1 MSSTLEEQETVSH
14 ITNASNANLIGVQNG
29 SATGLPPVIGRIERN
44 ETMPVCIIFVGMAGS
59 GKSSLVTQLQSSLD
73 QKFAEQD
80 QQLLLQQQQ
89 QQDQDTA
96 TDTTT
101 DAELPKVPY
110 AYCVNLDPA
119 TLQVA
124 YDASIDI
131 RDTIHYKQVMQQHK
145 LGPNGAILTS
155 LNLFATKFDQVMNI
169 LERRAYGSSTG
180 STEATTVPQHQGDVT
195 DGAGESKSDD
205 QNDNED
211 EDDDEAIDYILVDT
225 PGQIEA
231 FTWSASGSM
240 ISEAL
245 ASAFPTI
252 LCFVIDTPRCAAS
265 PNTFMSNML
274 YACSMLYRT
283 KLPLVICFNKIDVV
297 SHEFCM
303 EWMRDNESFQQA
315 LDDTAETSGFY
326 GSLTRSLSLVLE
338 EFYTNFG
345 NACGVSA
352 YTGDGIDEFWTT
364 VQKAARQDFCMDYID
379 DLKNRIEE
387 QQVRRQA
394 LARISANRIQR
405 DLERTHIHGDDEED
419 DEE

>member
-1 MSSTLEEQETVSH
+1 MSSTAEDQETPRKPNA
-14 ITNASNANLIGVQNG
+14 ITNLIAVQNG
-29 SATGLPPVIGRIERN
+29 SAAGVPPVIGRIERN
-44 ETMPVCIIFVGMAGS
+44 ETMPVCVIFVGMAGS

-73 QKFAEQD
+73 KKAAEQD
-80 QQLLLQQQQ
+80 QQLQLQE
-89 QQDQDTA
+89 QDTTE
-96 TDTTT
+96 TDQNT
-101 DAELPKVPY
+101 ELPKVPY

-119 TLQVA
+119 TLHVA

-169 LERRAYGSSTG
+169 LERRAYGS
-180 STEATTVPQHQGDVT
+180 TEDTKAPNANGDANVAA
-195 DGAGESKSDD
+195 DKSDE
-205 QNDNED
+205 NE
-211 EDDDEAIDYILVDT
+211 DDEAIDYILVDT

-240 ISEAL
+240 MSEAL

-352 YTGDGIDEFWTT
+352 YTGDGIDDFWMT
-364 VQKAARQDFCMDYID
+364 VQKAARQDFCLDYID

-387 QQVRRQA
+387 QQVRREA
-394 LARISANRIQR
+394 LARISTQRMQR
-405 DLERTHIHGDDEED
+405 DLERTHIHDDDDEDDD
-419 DEE
+419 DE

>member
-1 MSSTLEEQETVSH
+1 MMSTTSEDQPQQQNS
-14 ITNASNANLIGVQNG
+14 IRNLIGVQND
-29 SATGLPPVIGRIERN
+29 SAAGLPPVIGRIERN

-73 QKFAEQD
+73 KKAAEQD
-80 QQLLLQQQQ
+80 ERLHEQQEQGVATA
-89 QQDQDTA
+89 TA
-96 TDTTT
+96 TDI
-101 DAELPKVPY
+101 PKVPY

-119 TLQVA
+119 TLHVA

-131 RDTIHYKQVMQQHK
+131 RDTINYKQVMQQHK

-169 LERRAYGSSTG
+169 LERRAYDTG
-180 STEATTVPQHQGDVT
+180 RTDDKVSNEPNAGDAVKVEN
-195 DGAGESKSDD
+195 AE
-205 QNDNED
+205 NDNDD
-211 EDDDEAIDYILVDT
+211 EEEEAIDYILVDT

-240 ISEAL
+240 MSEAL

-338 EFYTNFG
+338 EFYANFG

-352 YTGDGIDEFWTT
+352 YTGDGMDEFWKT

-394 LARISANRIQR
+394 LARISAQRIQR
-405 DLERTHIHGDDEED
+405 DLERTHLQNDDDDDDE
-419 DEE
+419 

>member
-1 MSSTLEEQETVSH
+1 MSSTLEEQTNQRNKNV
-14 ITNASNANLIGVQNG
+14 ITNLIGVQNG
-29 SATGLPPVIGRIERN
+29 SAAGLPPVIGRIERN

-73 QKFAEQD
+73 KKASEQD
-80 QQLLLQQQQ
+80 QLLQEVQE
-89 QQDQDTA
+89 QDA
-96 TDTTT
+96 ETDTST
-101 DAELPKVPY
+101 ELPKVPY

-119 TLQVA
+119 TLHVA

-169 LERRAYGSSTG
+169 LERRAYGS
-180 STEATTVPQHQGDVT
+180 TEDTKIPKGIDDADDAAGDN
-195 DGAGESKSDD
+195 S
-205 QNDNED
+205 NEK
-211 EDDDEAIDYILVDT
+211 DDDEAIDYILVDT

-231 FTWSASGSM
+231 FTWSASGSIM
-240 ISEAL
+240 SEAL

-352 YTGDGIDEFWTT
+352 YTGDGMDEFWTT
-364 VQKAARQDFCMDYID
+364 VQKAASQDFCMDYIE

-394 LARISANRIQR
+394 LARISAHRIQR
-405 DLERTHIHGDDEED
+405 DLERTHIHGDDDD
-419 DEE
+419 DEEED

>member
-1 MSSTLEEQETVSH
+1 MSSTSEEQAKQHQPTSS
-14 ITNASNANLIGVQNG
+14 TNLIGVQND
-29 SATGLPPVIGRIERN
+29 SAAGLPPVIGRIERN

-59 GKSSLVTQLQSSLD
+59 GKSSLVTQLQTSLD
-73 QKFAEQD
+73 KKAAEQD
-80 QQLLLQQQQ
+80 QLLQQ
-89 QQDQDTA
+89 DTEIE
-96 TDTTT
+96 TT
-101 DAELPKVPY
+101 ELPHVPY

-119 TLQVA
+119 TLHVA

-169 LERRAYGSSTG
+169 LERRAYGRIEDTPTPPEKVETKEG
-180 STEATTVPQHQGDVT
+180 T
-195 DGAGESKSDD
+195 D
-205 QNDNED
+205 D
-211 EDDDEAIDYILVDT
+211 EDDEDDEAIDYILVDT

-240 ISEAL
+240 MSEAL

-283 KLPLVICFNKIDVV
+283 KLPLVICFNKTDVV

-315 LDDTAETSGFY
+315 LDDAAETSGFY
-326 GSLTRSLSLVLE
+326 GSLTRSLSLVLD

-394 LARISANRIQR
+394 LSRISAQRMQR
-405 DLERTHIHGDDEED
+405 DLEKTHIHDDDDDDDDEND
-419 DEE
+419 

>member
-1 MSSTLEEQETVSH
+1 MSSTSDEQESRHEPNTA
-14 ITNASNANLIGVQNG
+14 TTNLIGVQNG
-29 SATGLPPVIGRIERN
+29 SAAGVPPVIGRIERN

-73 QKFAEQD
+73 KKAAEQD
-80 QQLLLQQQQ
+80 EQRRQQQE
-89 QQDQDTA
+89 QDTE
-96 TDTTT
+96 TDQNA
-101 DAELPKVPY
+101 DLPKVPY

-119 TLQVA
+119 TLHVA

-169 LERRAYGSSTG
+169 LERRAYGSTDDTKRPPENED
-180 STEATTVPQHQGDVT
+180 TETPKD
-195 DGAGESKSDD
+195 KSDENVE
-205 QNDNED
+205 NDD
-211 EDDDEAIDYILVDT
+211 DDDDDEAIGYILVDT

-240 ISEAL
+240 MSEAL

-297 SHEFCM
+297 SHEFCL

-315 LDDTAETSGFY
+315 LDDTADTSGFY

-352 YTGDGIDEFWTT
+352 YTGDGIEEFWTT
-364 VQKAARQDFCMDYID
+364 VQKAARQDFCLDYID

-394 LARISANRIQR
+394 LARISAQRIQR
-405 DLERTHIHGDDEED
+405 DLERTHIHGDDD
-419 DEE
+419 DDDIDE

>member
-1 MSSTLEEQETVSH
+1 MNTTSEGQQQQQQQQKETM
-14 ITNASNANLIGVQNG
+14 NLIGVQNG
-29 SATGLPPVIGRIERN
+29 SATGFPPVIGRIERN

-59 GKSSLVTQLQSSLD
+59 GKSTLVTQLQSSLD
-73 QKFAEQD
+73 QKAAAEHEPPQPPNEG
-80 QQLLLQQQQ
+80 
-89 QQDQDTA
+89 TS
-96 TDTTT
+96 TVGTT
-101 DAELPKVPY
+101 ERPKVPY
-110 AYCVNLDPA
+110 AYGVNLDPA
-119 TLQVA
+119 TLHVA

-131 RDTIHYKQVMQQHK
+131 RDTINYKQVMQQHK

-169 LERRAYGSSTG
+169 LERRAYGG
-180 STEATTVPQHQGDVT
+180 STEDAAPTTQPNDVDVVKDENADIT
-195 DGAGESKSDD
+195 
-205 QNDNED
+205 NED
-211 EDDDEAIDYILVDT
+211 DEDEAIDYILVDT

-240 ISEAL
+240 MSEAL

-303 EWMRDNESFQQA
+303 EWMRDNETFQQA

-394 LARISANRIQR
+394 LARISAQRIQR
-405 DLERTHIHGDDEED
+405 DLERTHIHGAEDDNED
-419 DEE
+419 DE